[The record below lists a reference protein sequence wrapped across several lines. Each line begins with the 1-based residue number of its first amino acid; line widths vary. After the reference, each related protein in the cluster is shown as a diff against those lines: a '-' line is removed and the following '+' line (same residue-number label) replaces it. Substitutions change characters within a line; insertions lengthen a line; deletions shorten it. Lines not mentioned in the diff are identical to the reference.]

1 MIGGEDYL
9 RTSNLNSLQYS
20 YTFIGNHD
28 KPRAL
33 HCYALDMDMFFTDL
47 TDIKNFDMRKRAY
60 KVLEDKFF
68 EDIDDRSVNKYNFA
82 DVSPKAIAMA
92 ETMRTGFIETLNDL
106 RNSDD
111 YFAKHYDEI
120 FVAVSRSISDL
131 ANGRYLGKNF
141 ESDAFGVKPFDVTID
156 AIFKQAKQEHGLNIS
171 KATVLKE
178 KMFQQITEPAYTK
191 LLGAMKYLVAL
202 PGKPTLF
209 AGDDLGATGYE
220 EKTKNIY
227 LQNRGYIHN
236 EWKDEKAF
244 IKKYYN
250 ELKSVMALR
259 SRPELE
265 ALNNGAIYTL
275 PLQKTHN
282 NMNISAILR
291 QNTEGKMAVSL
302 FNTAGI
308 HHNQNEMYHPETVYL
323 DSIKLDSNNEKI
335 GIKGG
340 LKEGVVFYNANNA
353 DDKYYVHKY
362 NDNYYIEHHD
372 KSPIKIDD
380 STLILYSAGKT
391 EQE

>member
-1 MIGGEDYL
+1 MMYDSY
-9 RTSNLNSLQYS
+9 RNSL
-20 YTFIGNHD
+20 IGNIEGD
-28 KPRAL
+28 VNQ
-33 HCYALDMDMFFTDL
+33 YA
-47 TDIKNFDMRKRAY
+47 
-60 KVLEDKFF
+60 
-68 EDIDDRSVNKYNFA
+68 
-82 DVSPKAIAMA
+82 A
-92 ETMRTGFIETLNDL
+92 ENLKK
-106 RNSDD
+106 
-111 YFAKHYDEI
+111 KHYDEI
-120 FVAVSRSISDL
+120 FVSVSRAISDL

-141 ESDAFGVKPFDVTID
+141 EADAFGVKPFDVTID
-156 AIFKQAKQEHGLNIS
+156 AIFKQAQREHGLNIS
-171 KATVLKE
+171 KLSMFKD
-178 KMFQQITEPAYTK
+178 KMFQTVTEPAYTK
-191 LLGAMKYLVAL
+191 LVGAMKYLVAL

-236 EWKDEKAF
+236 EWKSEKPF

-265 ALNNGAIYTL
+265 ALNNGAVFTL
-275 PLQKTHN
+275 PLQSTHN
-282 NMNISAILR
+282 NMNVSAILR

-308 HHNQNEMYHPETVYL
+308 NHNQNEKYYPQAVYL
-323 DSIKLDSNNEKI
+323 DSIKLTDDNEKI

-340 LKEGVVFYNANNA
+340 LKEGIVFYNANNPK
-353 DDKYYVHKY
+353 DKYYVHKY
-362 NDNYYIEHHD
+362 DDQYYIEHHD